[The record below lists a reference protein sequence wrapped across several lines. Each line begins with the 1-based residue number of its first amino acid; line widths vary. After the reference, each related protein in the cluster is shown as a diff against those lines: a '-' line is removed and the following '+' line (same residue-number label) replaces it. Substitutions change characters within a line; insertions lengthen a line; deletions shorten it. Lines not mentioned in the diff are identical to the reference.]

1 MVKEDKYIENRFG
14 KVQPFK
20 APQGYLDNFAD
31 QFMAQLPDQAAKTV
45 KTQHAVWFRMRPA
58 MIAAASVLAV
68 AMTAT
73 VYFAKPFCGP
83 TGTRVHHRSADTESS
98 MSDGSVEET
107 AFYSMIDN
115 GDIYAILAD
124 E

>member
-31 QFMAQLPDQAAKTV
+31 QFMAHLPNQAAKTE

-68 AMTAT
+68 ALTAT
-73 VYFAKPFCGP
+73 VYFAKPFAGQQEQVF
-83 TGTRVHHRSADTESS
+83 TTDQQSESS

>member
-31 QFMAQLPDQAAKTV
+31 QFMAQLPDQAAKIV

-68 AMTAT
+68 ALTAT
-73 VYFAKPFCGP
+73 VYFEKPF
-83 TGTRVHHRSADTESS
+83 ADQQEQVFTTDQQTESS
-98 MSDGSVEET
+98 MSDGAVEET

>member
-14 KVQPFK
+14 KIQPFK

-31 QFMAQLPDQAAKTV
+31 QFMAQLPGKAAKTV

-73 VYFAKPFCGP
+73 VYFAKPFAGQQEQVS
-83 TGTRVHHRSADTESS
+83 TTDQLTESS
-98 MSDGSVEET
+98 MSDGAVEET

>member
-31 QFMAQLPDQAAKTV
+31 QFMAQLPNQAAKTV
-45 KTQHAVWFRMRPA
+45 KAQHTVWFRMRPA
-58 MIAAASVLAV
+58 MVAAASVLAV
-68 AMTAT
+68 ALTAT
-73 VYFAKPFCGP
+73 VYFAKPFAGQQEQVF
-83 TGTRVHHRSADTESS
+83 TTDQQTESS

>member
-45 KTQHAVWFRMRPA
+45 KTLHAVWFRMRPA
-58 MIAAASVLAV
+58 MIAAAGVLAV
-68 AMTAT
+68 AMTAA
-73 VYFAKPFCGP
+73 VYFAKPFAGQQEQVF
-83 TGTRVHHRSADTESS
+83 TTDQQTESS
-98 MSDGSVEET
+98 MSDGAVEET

>member
-14 KVQPFK
+14 KEQPFK
-20 APQGYLDNFAD
+20 APKGYLDNFAD

-45 KTQHAVWFRMRPA
+45 KTQHAIWFRMRPA

-68 AMTAT
+68 ALTAT
-73 VYFAKPFCGP
+73 VYFAKPFAGQQEQVF
-83 TGTRVHHRSADTESS
+83 TTDQQTESS

>member
-14 KVQPFK
+14 KEQPFK

-31 QFMAQLPDQAAKTV
+31 QFMAQLPVQAAKTV

-68 AMTAT
+68 ALTAT
-73 VYFAKPFCGP
+73 VYFAKPFAGQQEQVF
-83 TGTRVHHRSADTESS
+83 TTDQQTESS
-98 MSDGSVEET
+98 MSDGAVEET

>member
-68 AMTAT
+68 ALTAT
-73 VYFAKPFCGP
+73 VYFAKPF
-83 TGTRVHHRSADTESS
+83 ADQQEQVFTTDQQTESS
-98 MSDGSVEET
+98 MSDGAVEET

>member
-1 MVKEDKYIENRFG
+1 
-14 KVQPFK
+14 
-20 APQGYLDNFAD
+20 
-31 QFMAQLPDQAAKTV
+31 
-45 KTQHAVWFRMRPA
+45 

-68 AMTAT
+68 ALTAT
-73 VYFAKPFCGP
+73 IYFEKPFAGQQEQEF
-83 TGTRVHHRSADTESS
+83 TTDQQTESS